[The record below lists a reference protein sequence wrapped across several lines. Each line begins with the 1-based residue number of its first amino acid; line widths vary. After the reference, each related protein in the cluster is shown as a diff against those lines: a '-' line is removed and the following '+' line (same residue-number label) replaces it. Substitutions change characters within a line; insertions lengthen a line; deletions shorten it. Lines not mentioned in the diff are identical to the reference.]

1 MRTIAIFDEKNYK
14 ENANR
19 FIREA
24 VRAVIIKNGKVALVK
39 SLKERHYKFPG
50 GGIEEN
56 ESHIDTLIR
65 ETKEETGL
73 VIKPNTIKECGLIH
87 EIRKSIYNN
96 DIFEQ
101 KSYYYFAEVEDNV
114 LKQELSE
121 NEKEFQYVLEWVNPS
136 IAYEVNTN
144 LGKEYANK
152 FLLREACVLKLLI
165 NKAVRLV
172 KPSEEHFNQLKELKT
187 DFINNNEPRI
197 QGSGSIDKYYD
208 LKEWLK
214 SINEIEQGKNEKL
227 VPSTYYL
234 ILSDKEVVG
243 TISMRHYLTKDLE
256 EFGGHIGYS
265 IKPSA
270 RRKGYATEALRLI
283 LELYKTKY
291 DEILIMCEDDN
302 IASNKT
308 ILANG
313 GILINQIEKFGL
325 KINRYKIC

>member
-39 SLKERHYKFPG
+39 SLKESHYKFPG

-101 KSYYYFAEVEDNV
+101 KSYYYFAEVEDNI
-114 LKQELSE
+114 LNQELSE
-121 NEKEFQYVLEWVNPS
+121 NEKELQYVLEWVNPS

-144 LGKEYANK
+144 LGKEYVNK

-172 KPSEEHFNQLKELKT
+172 KPSEEHFNQLKELKI
-187 DFINNNEPRI
+187 DFIKNNEPRI
-197 QGSGSIDKYYD
+197 QGSGSIDKYDD
-208 LKEWLK
+208 LNEWLK
-214 SINEIEQGKNEKL
+214 SINEIEKGKNEKL

-234 ILSDKEVVG
+234 ILSDEEVVG

-283 LELYKTKY
+283 LKLYKAKY

-308 ILANG
+308 ILAND
-313 GILINQIEKFGL
+313 GILINQIEKFV
-325 KINRYKIC
+325 KTWR